1 MNELEKANI
10 ENQRQIESLLEK
22 TKHFFEKK
30 EGLNKHI
37 NSNGDEING
46 LFVKIPNNTVKSKQS
61 LITALPAQNEKSHNF
76 IDRNKKVKTNEDI
89 SGNESKF
96 NIEES
101 PADLSTIR
109 KIGIMDDKHFTKENQ
124 TSNMN
129 NSLINNS
136 PYNINTINQR
146 LLEKIKII
154 KNLEKELKEKTSV
167 IQKLNSKLDKQNL
180 EIIKLN
186 EKLNI
191 EKQTP
196 FIRNEN
202 IELLKKLKFKEEE
215 IFEKNRQYEDVVGEY
230 KNKLQSVMNIN
241 NSSLEK
247 IKELESVNKSLHQ
260 TNQTIENNFK
270 IFKTNL
276 DKELKEKKGQIE
288 NNSQLLQN
296 VKQLFKLISNYK
308 NNLTNFSENGNVI
321 FEKLNSLFTNEKVE
335 NPLVDNKNYLIES
348 NMTNSI
354 NYYQDE
360 DYLIK

>member
-1 MNELEKANI
+1 M
-10 ENQRQIESLLEK
+10 
-22 TKHFFEKK
+22 
-30 EGLNKHI
+30 
-37 NSNGDEING
+37 
-46 LFVKIPNNTVKSKQS
+46 
-61 LITALPAQNEKSHNF
+61 
-76 IDRNKKVKTNEDI
+76 
-89 SGNESKF
+89 
-96 NIEES
+96 
-101 PADLSTIR
+101 
-109 KIGIMDDKHFTKENQ
+109 
-124 TSNMN
+124 
-129 NSLINNS
+129 
-136 PYNINTINQR
+136 
-146 LLEKIKII
+146 
-154 KNLEKELKEKTSV
+154 
-167 IQKLNSKLDKQNL
+167 
-180 EIIKLN
+180 
-186 EKLNI
+186 
-191 EKQTP
+191 
-196 FIRNEN
+196 
-202 IELLKKLKFKEEE
+202 KKLKFKEEE